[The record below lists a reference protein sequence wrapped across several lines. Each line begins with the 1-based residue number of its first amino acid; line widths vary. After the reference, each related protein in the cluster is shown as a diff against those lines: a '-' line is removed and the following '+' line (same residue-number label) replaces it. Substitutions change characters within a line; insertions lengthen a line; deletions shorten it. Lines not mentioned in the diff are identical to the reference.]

1 VCGLRWILS
10 GWGAVKRRKRGDVLG
25 YSLNGSV
32 VGWFRRA
39 ARGWWEEWRGR
50 VERKRLMAFG
60 EFFSEG

>member
-1 VCGLRWILS
+1 V
-10 GWGAVKRRKRGDVLG
+10 A
-25 YSLNGSV
+25 